1 MAIQISEDIIK
12 ALLDRGRRA
21 PENPLMEQGA
31 FTWGP
36 GGTKRKAGTRDSKI
50 IDSLLAQGTDSSP
63 IQHPTQ
69 GMARVMAAIAGVK
82 RERDLIGAEQQQQTE
97 RERMI
102 MQLYGPQGDSQ
113 PPVTAP
119 MQPQQPATP
128 FVTQPG
134 SVKPEQPFT
143 PPVQEQQNPFG
154 VAPGSVKP
162 EQSFT
167 QPTAAEL
174 PQNVMELTPQDINRL
189 RKLVLTEAV
198 HGLPDDVYN
207 QQVGGIVDTA
217 LNRLRSGQWGKD
229 LPSVLNAPY
238 QFSDINGPVSW
249 KSGRKRVDE
258 IPDSWLNTPNG
269 KRVAAAL
276 DAHLAARANTPPAI
290 GGHLNYAN
298 PYYSDASNLSWI
310 NKLDGPKLGAG
321 KAVHWHGT
329 AGNQKPVDANYFLRV
344 AGAQN
349 TGATDRIVQALMAST
364 PRAMNLSSEVQ
375 PALGVNT
382 QQPQPGAQEM
392 QEPPQPFQ
400 VAALGPTELPNAPS
414 VAPQMQQGEQ
424 FAQAPQMQPFSMDD
438 VNRAVPFLNQRPQAA
453 TAPQQQQ
460 QPPAAMQQQP
470 SPMAQQAIPPHI
482 LKALAHPDAAVRAAA
497 TEAYKRLQPQ
507 IEIKSGQDGSLIAVD
522 KRTLKAW
529 PIYEAPKNH
538 WGVIGKDRYGR
549 EQYGFINPNA
559 KTVEQYGSQT
569 DLGPTDE
576 QTSKLRNEI
585 RQLPSYKAMSE
596 VGPRYQAM
604 VKAAGNDNR
613 AADLSLVYGF
623 MKILDPTSVVRES
636 EAEMAQKIATLP
648 EQYRAQV
655 LSFLQGSGR
664 LAPEVRAAMMQEALG
679 AAQAYRKAWDN
690 DLRLY
695 RGIIDRQRMNAEDV
709 FVDFEPFPE
718 YTPQTV
724 APPITD
730 IEAEIKRRGLR

>member
-36 GGTKRKAGTRDSKI
+36 GGTKRKAGARDSKI

-82 RERDLIGAEQQQQTE
+82 RERDLIGAEQQQQAE

-102 MQLYGPQGDSQ
+102 MQLYGPQGDTQ
-113 PPVTAP
+113 PPVTVP

-134 SVKPEQPFT
+134 SVRPEQPFT
-143 PPVQEQQNPFG
+143 PPVQEQPNPFG

-162 EQSFT
+162 EQPFAQAMM
-167 QPTAAEL
+167 QPTANAMQPQGVAAEDL
-174 PQNVMELTPQDINRL
+174 NEYQRALLNTIAGPESAGSYNVMYSPGARRYFSDYSDHPRSPAVIARGPNAGRTSDAAGKYQFLSSTWRAYKDKLGLTDFSPPSQDRAAWAL
-189 RKLVLTEAV
+189 AV
-198 HGLPDDVYN
+198 DDYKRRSGGRDLLQDLQSGDPRVIAGIGRNLSGTWTSLP
-207 QQVGGIVDTA
+207 GGIEQGI
-217 LNRLRSGQWGKD
+217 GQDAFVSAFMRNLQGK
-229 LPSVLNAPY
+229 
-238 QFSDINGPVSW
+238 G
-249 KSGRKRVDE
+249 
-258 IPDSWLNTPNG
+258 
-269 KRVAAAL
+269 
-276 DAHLAARANTPPAI
+276 
-290 GGHLNYAN
+290 
-298 PYYSDASNLSWI
+298 
-310 NKLDGPKLGAG
+310 
-321 KAVHWHGT
+321 
-329 AGNQKPVDANYFLRV
+329 
-344 AGAQN
+344 QN

-364 PRAMNLSSEVQ
+364 PRAMNLSSEVH

-382 QQPQPGAQEM
+382 QQPQPGAQEP
-392 QEPPQPFQ
+392 QQPFQ

-414 VAPQMQQGEQ
+414 VAPQMPQGEQ

-438 VNRAVPFLNQRPQAA
+438 VNRAVPFLNQRPQTAP
-453 TAPQQQQ
+453 APQQQQ

-695 RGIIDRQRMNAEDV
+695 RGIIDRQRMNAQDV
-709 FVDFEPFPE
+709 FVDFEPFQE